1 MGYIMKNI
9 MITDK
14 RYNLTI
20 RKFNYLDDKNTREE
34 DFFSTNRLQTYYGHI
49 QNYNIKYTME
59 HHYQI

>member
-1 MGYIMKNI
+1 

-20 RKFNYLDDKNTREE
+20 RKFNYLDDKNIREE